1 MIFYFFYCYLLG
13 FLAFKM
19 SIIWTRKTVECK
31 KLALFTKTLTS
42 EVQLDA
48 PENNCWSLKKF

>member
-19 SIIWTRKTVECK
+19 SIIWTRKLVECK
-31 KLALFTKTLTS
+31 KLALFIKTLIS
-42 EVQLDA
+42 EIQLDA
-48 PENNCWSLKKF
+48 PGNAFWSLKSL

>member
-19 SIIWTRKTVECK
+19 SIIWTRKSVDCK
-31 KLALFTKTLTS
+31 KFALFTKTLTS

-48 PENNCWSLKKF
+48 PENFYWGLKKF